1 MSKITRD
8 QALKVMNL
16 REWTELSKNL
26 QPLQKIKNVKVYDL
40 DQLKDNLSV
49 NLITK
54 YEKKILAK
62 KAKILKKLESIKT
75 IEG

>member
-1 MSKITRD
+1 MPKITRD

-54 YEKKILAK
+54 YEKKINDK

-75 IEG
+75 IEQ